1 MCDKEVFL
9 FGYTFDCMFEV
20 VKCEVGS
27 SVLVSTVGFDLAG
40 LVYIE
45 GGLFDHIG
53 EVHHI

>member
-20 VKCEVGS
+20 VKYEVGS
-27 SVLVSTVGFDLAG
+27 SVLVSTVGFGLAG

-45 GGLFDHIG
+45 G
-53 EVHHI
+53 V